1 MPRLTATLRFLLQAS
16 AFGLAAAFLVALL
29 RPDWADWLNRRA
41 GDAGGGALP
50 ALDATRGRVSYADAV
65 SRAAPSVVS
74 IYTARVITEQPIQL
88 VPNPTLQRFSGIP
101 LGHRS
106 TRPPR

>member
-1 MPRLTATLRFLLQAS
+1 MARFTATLRFLLQAS

-29 RPDWADWLNRRA
+29 RPDWADWLNRRT

-50 ALDATRGRVSYADAV
+50 AMEGGRGQVSYADAV
-65 SRAAPSVVS
+65 NRAAPSVVS

-101 LGHRS
+101 LGQ
-106 TRPPR
+106 PRRRL